1 MADIYKRMHLYLDSS
16 KLEHKLVANELD
28 IPETTFSNWYT
39 KGQHIS
45 IYSLLKISSKL
56 SPLERNIQEMDA
68 IQHLKKHSRQNINV
82 KIAFLIAHLNGFD
95 KLLEYI
101 IDFCGN
107 HSALEMKR
115 CFKIFHLYKCRL
127 DGSRELEEIF
137 LDIESSRP
145 SNNKK
150 HFQIGMFCDIL
161 SMLILCDL
169 GKFDLMRPY
178 KQRIE
183 KNLKLIKNKELI
195 KLYNF
200 WIDSIWG
207 YALLRSNDIIG
218 FQQVYRSLMKF
229 DDLKFFPVM
238 QAVIDSRIGES
249 NLFSNENE
257 EVAFYYLE
265 KACNTLASLGEEHK
279 YKIALN
285 TLNFLRIIKW
295 KDIDKIDLNTLD
307 MAEKSLYFININQ
320 KIQAN
325 ELLDYLEMKNKGL
338 SPIQRVYRGM
348 ANNDLDEISKAI
360 DAMKVKNDFFYAGFA
375 QRIFN
380 EYKKRSIQS
389 IGKGF

>member
-1 MADIYKRMHLYLDSS
+1 MADIYKRMHLYLESS
-16 KLEHKLVANELD
+16 KLEHKLIANELG

-56 SPLERNIQEMDA
+56 SPLERNIQELDV

-101 IDFCGN
+101 IDLCEN
-107 HSALEMKR
+107 HSDLEMKR
-115 CFKIFHLYKCRL
+115 CFEIFRLYKFRL
-127 DGSRELEEIF
+127 DGSKELEDIF
-137 LDIESSRP
+137 LEIESSRP
-145 SNNKK
+145 LNNKK
-150 HFQIGMFCDIL
+150 HFQIGIFCDIL

-169 GKFDLMRPY
+169 GKFDLMKPY
-178 KQRIE
+178 KQRVE

-200 WIDSIWG
+200 WIESIWG
-207 YALLRSNDIIG
+207 YALLRSNDITG
-218 FQQVYRSLMKF
+218 FQKVYGSLMKF
-229 DDLKFFPVM
+229 DDLNFFPVM
-238 QAVIDSRIGES
+238 QAVIDSRMGES
-249 NLFSNENE
+249 NLFSNEE
-257 EVAFYYLE
+257 SAFYYLE
-265 KACNTLASLGEEHK
+265 KACNILASLGEEHK
-279 YKIALN
+279 YKITLN

-295 KDIDKIDLNTLD
+295 KDIDKIDMNTLD
-307 MAEKSLYFININQ
+307 IAEKSLYFIEINQ
-320 KIQAN
+320 KIKAN
-325 ELLDYLEMKNKGL
+325 KLLDYLELKNKGL

-380 EYKKRSIQS
+380 EYKERSIQS